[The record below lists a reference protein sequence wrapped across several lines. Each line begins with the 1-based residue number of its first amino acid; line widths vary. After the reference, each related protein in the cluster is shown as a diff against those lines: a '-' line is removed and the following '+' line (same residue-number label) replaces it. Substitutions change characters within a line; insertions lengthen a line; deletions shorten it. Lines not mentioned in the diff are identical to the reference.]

1 MADLTLTAYAWLQT
15 RLYSLRTAIEER
27 VEDEAGLSS
36 VEWVALI
43 AIIVTLLGAIGVVF
57 KNNGHEIGD
66 AAVDKLTEFI
76 RKIGVGQ

>member
-27 VEDEAGLSS
+27 AEDEAGLSS

-43 AIIVTLLGAIGVVF
+43 GIVVTLLAAIGRAF
-57 KNNGHEIGD
+57 DANGEQIGR
-66 AAVDKLTEFI
+66 AAVQTLT
-76 RKIGVGQ
+76 RWVSSLGG